1 MEKILLTGTGGA
13 PHVGAMGVSF
23 QAGKDDKF
31 EFSPIPGGTPGINGF
46 ILYIDNIPKCVV
58 NYSINE
64 YSGTVAK
71 YKHSATSKEYTITL
85 TNKDILLST

>member
-23 QAGKDDKF
+23 QAGKGDKL
-31 EFSPIPGGTPGINGF
+31 EFSPVVGGTPGINGL
-46 ILYIDNIPKCVV
+46 ILYVDNIPKCVV